1 MTLSAE
7 MAANLGPLAALA
19 GTWEGDK
26 GIDVAMSS
34 EGPKET
40 RFRERLTLDPLG
52 PVNNTKQVLYGL
64 KYATTAWPLG
74 EEKAFHQEVGYWLYD
89 AQAGLVMRA
98 FMVPRGV
105 LVNAGAQVAA
115 DASSFTLHAD
125 HGSTSFGVL
134 SNPVIEDMANT
145 VHYEVTI
152 TVNADGSF
160 HYKENTQLQFRGT
173 GAVFDHTDENTL
185 VRVS

>member
-7 MAANLGPLAALA
+7 MIAGLGPLAALA

-26 GIDVAMSS
+26 GIDVAMSA

-40 RFRERLTLDPLG
+40 RFRERMTLDPLG

-89 AQAGLVMRA
+89 ADAKLVTRG

-105 LVNAGAQVAA
+105 LVNAGAEVAT
-115 DASSFTLHAD
+115 DATSFTLTAD
-125 HGSTSFGVL
+125 HGSTSLGVL
-134 SNPVIEDMANT
+134 SNPIIEQMANT

-152 TVNADGSF
+152 TVNPDGSF
-160 HYKENTQLQFRGT
+160 HYAEDTQLEFKGSGRL
-173 GAVFDHTDENTL
+173 FHHTDENTL
-185 VRVS
+185 TRVG